1 VRELIHDVNHQ
12 YLYTYNFDMGK
23 TRVNDEISIE
33 NLKREKGG
41 GITKCLHEFQSYGQ
55 SIKVDYIEC

>member
-1 VRELIHDVNHQ
+1 
-12 YLYTYNFDMGK
+12 MGK